1 MLVEKAVAA
10 VQWVAADEAAL
21 EEGTRAASGVHQ
33 DAVRVVDR
41 EVQHLQQVPHRHPP
55 HEWETPLVPAPV
67 RGPNV

>member
-41 EVQHLQQVPHRHPP
+41 EVQHL
-55 HEWETPLVPAPV
+55 
-67 RGPNV
+67 